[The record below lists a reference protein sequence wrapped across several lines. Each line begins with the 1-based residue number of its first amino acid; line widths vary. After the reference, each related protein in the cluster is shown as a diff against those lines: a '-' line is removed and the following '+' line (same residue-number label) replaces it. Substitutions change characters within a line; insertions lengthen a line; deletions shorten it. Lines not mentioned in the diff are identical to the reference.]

1 MSIFFVAAIFSSFFS
16 WTPRQCC
23 VLLFLHAQFSIETS
37 CVLITFLA
45 MRLFRTF
52 KIKRGTKYGFYLVYG
67 TCYFIFRVA
76 ASNYDKSF
84 LKHSYRKETRWWC
97 AHDAPI
103 VFFILAHNHGIP
115 THTSFLATRSS
126 LHPLRFRQSV
136 VCCSMLNDHG
146 YFSRSSLL
154 LILCS
159 LLTSLSY
166 WGEGGGKC

>member
-1 MSIFFVAAIFSSFFS
+1 MSIFFVPAIFSSFFS

-37 CVLITFLA
+37 GALFTFLA

-103 VFFILAHNHGIP
+103 VFFLFWLIIMVSLLIPRFLLPALRYILFVSG
-115 THTSFLATRSS
+115 S
-126 LHPLRFRQSV
+126 LWFAAR
-136 VCCSMLNDHG
+136 CSMIG
-146 YFSRSSLL
+146 YFSRSSLF